1 MWHVVNLPGNDQRL
15 DLFIN
20 IQVRKPMS
28 VDAAI
33 NALRRFTERNPAL
46 RTRIA
51 AGPGGQDRQEVI
63 GSGSIPLYV
72 RDAPHPMAYSKVSD
86 WLSPVSGSSPT
97 RALIVATSGRVQYVA
112 LRLHHIVT
120 DGWGLRLLTQ
130 QLRAELSRSTGHM
143 REDAVPAVKS
153 SADRA
158 DFESSEV
165 GQEIRRRA
173 LEYAAGQLSSC
184 PQTMFPNSPPAPQEP
199 RYWNVNLRSRALFMA
214 LVKLTAEAHLMPTT
228 PIIGT
233 FAAVMASRAS
243 LSSALIYVGSNNRFA
258 RDWESFTGPLYQE
271 SLICVPVSQATTCL
285 DLFGS
290 LNGKVL
296 RMYRNGQHDPV
307 ALQEHIR
314 RVEHDRGICL
324 DKVAASAMLNIFP
337 MAMKAGAREPPSRAQ
352 LRAMTRSSR
361 LSKTPRAD
369 IDNLSFF
376 VDVITRGPEVILASR
391 VDTRLVSLQEAE
403 AILLGMEKLLC
414 ELAGDDIPM
423 DQISDLCPGMGRGA
437 DNQTT
442 QVDGSRISLS
452 DCRAALN
459 AHPSVHDSCIRLDDS
474 GGRSALTAYVHVVER
489 SLTPA
494 QLHGSVVAALP
505 PHSLAMAPHRYR
517 LYVSRPSVLDDV
529 QAWDK
534 VELVSVGHGR
544 RDP

>member
-1 MWHVVNLPGNDQRL
+1 
-15 DLFIN
+15 
-20 IQVRKPMS
+20 
-28 VDAAI
+28 
-33 NALRRFTERNPAL
+33 
-46 RTRIA
+46 
-51 AGPGGQDRQEVI
+51 
-63 GSGSIPLYV
+63 
-72 RDAPHPMAYSKVSD
+72 
-86 WLSPVSGSSPT
+86 
-97 RALIVATSGRVQYVA
+97 
-112 LRLHHIVT
+112 
-120 DGWGLRLLTQ
+120 
-130 QLRAELSRSTGHM
+130 
-143 REDAVPAVKS
+143 
-153 SADRA
+153 
-158 DFESSEV
+158 
-165 GQEIRRRA
+165 
-173 LEYAAGQLSSC
+173 
-184 PQTMFPNSPPAPQEP
+184 
-199 RYWNVNLRSRALFMA
+199 
-214 LVKLTAEAHLMPTT
+214 MPTT